1 MLAPPPNHRRRHRR
15 RHHHH
20 HQQVDTNNNESIS
33 FDEWIDFWNN
43 VLSTGIYTEE
53 DVLEELDAMLKGGSW
68 VDWNDGRSTGS

>member
-1 MLAPPPNHRRRHRR
+1 M
-15 RHHHH
+15 
-20 HQQVDTNNNESIS
+20 DTNNNESIS

>member
-1 MLAPPPNHRRRHRR
+1 M
-15 RHHHH
+15 
-20 HQQVDTNNNESIS
+20 DTNNNESIS

-43 VLSTGIYTEE
+43 VLSTGIYAEE